1 MEGEVTF
8 DGVSVSKLKPH
19 ERMRLGLFSNTSKR
33 SLPGYDS

>member
-19 ERMRLGLFSNTSKR
+19 ERMRLGLVQVTQAKKPTP
-33 SLPGYDS
+33 L